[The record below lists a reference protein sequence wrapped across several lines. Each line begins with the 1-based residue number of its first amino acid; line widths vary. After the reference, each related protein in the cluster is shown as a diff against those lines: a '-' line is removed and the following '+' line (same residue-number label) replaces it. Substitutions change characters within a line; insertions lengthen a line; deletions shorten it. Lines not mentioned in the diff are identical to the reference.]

1 MDLEKKVKKLL
12 KRVNALEEKV
22 ETMPST
28 QAQAV
33 AQAVAEAE
41 QSLPS
46 EEFKEKKNQE
56 IKERKSMSIED
67 EFDMLLREL
76 TSSGKVLDNR
86 IKADI
91 KKIDE
96 VSKSEM
102 KQIPNGLLLSVML
115 LRAEKNINDVLE
127 SQEFLSNKSG
137 IRKDS
142 VIKALIKAL
151 AHTAG
156 RLNDKT
162 GFFSR
167 MKGSLAQATGVHR
180 ERNSLLPQ
188 DDDSAQNGGRKKTQR
203 RRLKKQKGAKK
214 TQKRKLKIHH

>member
-1 MDLEKKVKKLL
+1 
-12 KRVNALEEKV
+12 
-22 ETMPST
+22 
-28 QAQAV
+28 
-33 AQAVAEAE
+33 
-41 QSLPS
+41 
-46 EEFKEKKNQE
+46 
-56 IKERKSMSIED
+56 MSIED

-76 TSSGKVLDNR
+76 TSSGKVLDNS
-86 IKADI
+86 I
-91 KKIDE
+91 KKDIQRINE
-96 VSKSEM
+96 VNKNDM

-162 GFFSR
+162 GLFSR
-167 MKGSLAQATGVHR
+167 MKGSLAEATGAHR
-180 ERNSLLPQ
+180 ERKSLLRLSSQ

-203 RRLKKQKGAKK
+203 RRLKKHKGAKK